1 MTAKQQ
7 PKWFLK
13 KYEPDDTQ
21 RDSVSGEFFKNT
33 RLESVVREAIQ
44 NSLDARP
51 KGSKVPAVVRIYYSG
66 QEAAVDG
73 GKYSKQF
80 RGETIDTHYSDKRSG
95 LEVVPSSEEEC
106 EFLAIE
112 DFNTTGLTGDVTKR
126 PTEDEL
132 ENDRVR
138 GNYYNF
144 FFRENRSD
152 KAGAGA
158 LGSWGAGKIMFM
170 KASRLRT
177 AFTLS
182 VRDDAATPC
191 FLAGRAVLNSLT
203 IGNDTFAPDY
213 WFGVEEP
220 SANAAERE
228 MRKRPITDAASIEA
242 FCKLFHLLRG
252 EKCGTSVVIPYLDVQ
267 DDDGGTVFS
276 LENIVRA
283 VVKNFLISIL
293 DGELEVKVETGTSG
307 NVVEITK
314 ENVAVSK
321 KYLPVEPAV
330 KAMQVTR
337 EHYDL
342 ASKAFSPDLPP
353 TQAIDL
359 RHVSPNLKTVW
370 NDDIF
375 AGLELKDLK
384 TILNAGKPLRF
395 NVPMTVFEKVG
406 ASKKAHVDSFSVAI
420 VRSQTPKAFRTGFYR
435 VGLLI
440 DDASRSS
447 FTGVVSLVKIGNGDL
462 AKLLVASEPPS
473 HNQWDYGAERVKKG
487 YVSPSTHISFV
498 TNAVGEILGRIE
510 AADQE
515 PDQNV
520 LIGTFGIPI
529 EDEPEPPPPPPKP
542 VPNPDDPTPSPVPP
556 GPDPETPSPQ
566 TIPEEFLHLVKF
578 QSKIGF
584 TISMK
589 EDRVSEKGYPVICPF
604 RMGYAPFTK
613 SSWSPF
619 DFKLDDKTTIKI
631 ELERPEQSDVVD
643 VEAVDNRLTITIKKQ
658 GAFRL
663 YVTGFD
669 ENRDLEV
676 SKMRYVYPEEAKGE
690 E

>member
-7 PKWFLK
+7 PRWFLK

-51 KGSKVPAVVRIYYSG
+51 KGSKNPAVVRIYYSG
-66 QEAAVDG
+66 PEAAVDG
-73 GKYSKQF
+73 GKYAAQF
-80 RGETIDTHYSDKRSG
+80 RGETIDKYYSDGESG
-95 LEVVPSSEEEC
+95 LKNRPSSSEKC

-126 PTEDEL
+126 PTKDEL
-132 ENDRVR
+132 ENDRVK

-182 VRDDAATPC
+182 VRDDAVTPC

-203 IGNDTFAPDY
+203 IGNDTYAPDY

-220 SANAAERE
+220 SANADERE
-228 MRKRPITDAASIEA
+228 MRKRPITDAAAVDA
-242 FCKLFHLLRG
+242 FAKLFHLTRG
-252 EKCGTSVVIPYLDVQ
+252 KSLGTSVVIPYLDVQ
-267 DDDGGTVFS
+267 DEDGETAFS
-276 LENIVRA
+276 LENIVCA
-283 VVKNFLISIL
+283 VVKNFLLAIL
-293 DGELEVKVETGTSG
+293 DGELEVKVETGSGG
-307 NVVEITK
+307 NVVEIIK
-314 ENVAVSK
+314 GNVSAARK
-321 KYLPVEPAV
+321 FLPIEPAAKV
-330 KAMQVTR
+330 MQVTR
-337 EHYDL
+337 EHFDL
-342 ASKAFSPDLPP
+342 AAKAFSPDLPP
-353 TQAIDL
+353 AQSINL
-359 RHVSPNLKTVW
+359 KHVSPNLKPVW

-375 AGLELKDLK
+375 AGLELKALK
-384 TILNAGKPLRF
+384 KILNAGEPLLF
-395 NVPMTVFEKVG
+395 KIPLTVFEKDG
-406 ASKKAHVDSFSVAI
+406 TSKKTHTDTFFVAL
-420 VRSQTPKAFRTGFYR
+420 VRSQAPKQFRTGFYR

-440 DDASRSS
+440 DDASSRSS
-447 FTGVVSLVKIGNGDL
+447 FTGVVSLVKIENRDL

-473 HNQWDYGAERVKKG
+473 HNQWDQGAERVKNG
-487 YVSPSTHISFV
+487 YVAPSAPISFV
-498 TNAVGEILGRIE
+498 KDAVGEILGRIE

-529 EDEPEPPPPPPKP
+529 EDEQEPQPPKP
-542 VPNPDDPTPSPVPP
+542 TPTPDNPAPTPEPP
-556 GPDPETPSPQ
+556 GPDPEPPAPPF
-566 TIPEEFLHLVKF
+566 IPEEFLRLDKL

-589 EDRVSEKGYPVICPF
+589 ADRVSEKGYPVKCPF

-619 DFKLDDKTTIKI
+619 DFKLDDKATIKI
-631 ELERPEQSDVVD
+631 ELESPDQSDVVN
-643 VEAVDNRLTITIKKQ
+643 VDAIDNFLTLTVKKP